1 MKKLLLSAVA
11 VMALSTTVAV
21 ANPIQVNKGGDPTQ
35 SQVYGDGSSANSN
48 RNANT
53 NRAHSTASATTG
65 PSRSVSRSGS
75 SNATVN
81 VSQGSSGGG
90 YTGSARAPD
99 VFSPGGGGM
108 DCPTV
113 GFGASGAGITGGGGF
128 GPSWIS
134 PDCNTRKLAEMLIQL
149 GHPDQAL
156 ALLRSHFSEVNKVFK
171 TLPTPTPVR
180 VEVTPNAP
188 AFCRTPGLQLDAYPE
203 CTR

>member
-11 VMALSTTVAV
+11 VMALSTPAFAWNNTISGNGQIVD
-21 ANPIQVNKGGDPTQ
+21 GGPGAQ
-35 SQVYGDGSSANSN
+35 STSH
-48 RNANT
+48 
-53 NRAHSTASATTG
+53 AHSTASATG
-65 PSRSVSRSGS
+65 GSSRSISQSGS

-81 VSQGSSGGG
+81 LSQGSSGGG

-99 VFSPGGGGM
+99 VFAPGGGGM